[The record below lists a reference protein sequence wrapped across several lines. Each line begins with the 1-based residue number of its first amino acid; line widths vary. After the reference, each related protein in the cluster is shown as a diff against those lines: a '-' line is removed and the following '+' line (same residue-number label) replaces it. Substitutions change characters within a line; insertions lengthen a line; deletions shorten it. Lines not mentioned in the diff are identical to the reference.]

1 MDIFNNREWAL
12 IVWAFAV
19 VFFALV
25 SPRMGQVRICSVN
38 LLKALC
44 TKVILR
50 IFASMLVYITVIIYG
65 LFRIGL
71 WESHQLKNTVV
82 WTASVAAVYLFRLES
97 AKNEPSFFRNLIVDN
112 LKLTA
117 IIQFICGVYVFGF
130 IFELIFLP
138 LLVILGGMLAVS
150 QNDRK
155 DPLVEK
161 TLNSI
166 LVAFGIILI
175 GYAIY
180 MLLTHFEVFTT
191 KQTMYDFFIPPL
203 LTLLYLP
210 YILIMMVFTTYEL
223 VCLKINLFIKDP
235 IVRRFAKFYSL
246 NVFHFNLKILERWA
260 CSLSFRDTST
270 KDGVKNSVKQIF
282 KMVATEKKP
291 PKVQLYDGW
300 SPYEAKCFLI
310 SEGLQTGYYHPV
322 APDEWFANSPLV
334 EIGDDL
340 MSNNI
345 SYYIKGDETIAN
357 SLLLIL
363 NVNSCQNAEASHLK
377 LLSSVKALLRN
388 AINVNASME
397 IETSVIQGECL
408 ELNLGIC
415 RVTLE
420 KNEWPL
426 NSVGGYDIRFILSN
440 L

>member
-19 VFFALV
+19 VFFVLV
-25 SPRMGQVRICSVN
+25 SPRMGQVRTCSVN
-38 LLKALC
+38 LLKSLC
-44 TKVILR
+44 TKSILQM
-50 IFASMLVYITVIIYG
+50 FASMFVYIAVIIYG

-71 WESHQLKNTVV
+71 WESHQLKNTIV
-82 WTASVAAVYLFRLES
+82 WTASVAVVYLFRIES
-97 AKNEPSFFRNLIVDN
+97 AKKEPKFFRKLIADN

-130 IFELIFLP
+130 VVELTILP
-138 LLVILGGMLAVS
+138 LLAILGGMLAVS

-161 TLNSI
+161 TLNAI
-166 LVAFGIILI
+166 LALIGIILI

-180 MLLTHFEVFTT
+180 MLLTHFEVFAT

-203 LTLLYLP
+203 LTFLYLP
-210 YILIMMVFTTYEL
+210 YIVIMMVCTTYEL
-223 VCLKINLFIKDP
+223 IYLKINFFIKDP
-235 IVRRFAKFYSL
+235 NVRRFAKLYCL
-246 NVFHFNLKILERWA
+246 NVFHYNLTILERWA
-260 CSLSFRDTST
+260 SSLSFSDTTT
-270 KDGVKNSVKQIF
+270 KDGVKNSVKRIF
-282 KMVATEKKP
+282 RMIATEKKP
-291 PKVQLYDGW
+291 PKVQLCDGW

-310 SEGLQTGYYHPV
+310 SEGLETGYYHPV
-322 APDEWFANSPLV
+322 APDEWFANSSLV

-340 MSNNI
+340 MPNNI
-345 SYYIKGDETIAN
+345 SYYVKGDETIVN

-363 NVNSCQNAEASHLK
+363 NVNSRQNAEVSHLK
-377 LLSSVKALLRN
+377 LLSSVKALLKN
-388 AINVNASME
+388 ALNMDAPSE
-397 IETSVIQGECL
+397 IEPSVIQGENL

-415 RVTLE
+415 RVIIE

-426 NSVGGYDIRFILSN
+426 NSVGGYDVRFTLSN